1 MRTARR
7 PTAFRVRPA
16 RRPRPAGPR
25 GARLPRRATFGLLAA
40 GLVLA
45 LAASLVRPTKI
56 HAGAVG
62 ESTSSLHAT
71 HLGPAPQVGLWIEIF
86 QHPRGYL
93 LGLDPTTVP
102 PDGTGH
108 VWMPLQDLLRNGRY
122 SGIGVTERETAWL
135 LRRYWPAGRGQSLE
149 TEAAMAREIVLP
161 RLVRRAEGQSS
172 FLDVQSALEDRTAA
186 VSVRAFASGAD
197 RPSASATL
205 AITGGT
211 ALRLDL
217 RDPAVLPELPEGF
230 EGWLEL
236 RADEP
241 IALSASLEGPSVQA
255 VSSLTGLPADQAAT
269 ALHAPLLLRGW
280 AAAGLDSRLRVL
292 NPGGAAVTLRLELEG
307 LAGACQG
314 RRYEQG
320 PVVIPPRGLAW
331 LDQGPAGDAGPAPS
345 PLPAGC
351 AAAGRLLADG
361 PVLGLAELRDA
372 RPGRE
377 RAASYRLLRPEDGGR
392 KVALPL
398 VLRIGTADAWA
409 DRPGESAIHVSNP
422 GPDEANVRLRLWE
435 QDELACPGPCAWRL
449 APGAS
454 LRLDAS
460 VLPEPFAGSAL
471 LEADAPVLAARLDG
485 QRGWDLAAYTGL
497 PARDLPQPLIEKRLP
512 VLTKGVLTSPI
523 YLPLAG
529 RP

>member
-1 MRTARR
+1 MHAARR
-7 PTAFRVRPA
+7 PTAFRERPA
-16 RRPRPAGPR
+16 RRPRPACPR
-25 GARLPRRATFGLLAA
+25 GTRLPRRATLGLLAA

-45 LAASLVRPTKI
+45 LGASLVRPTTI
-56 HAGAVG
+56 RAGALG
-62 ESTSSLHAT
+62 ESMSSLHAT
-71 HLGPAPQVGLWIEIF
+71 HLGSGDQDMLLLRMF
-86 QHPRGYL
+86 QSPRGL
-93 LGLDPTTVP
+93 VALLDPASVAP
-102 PDGTGH
+102 GGTAH
-108 VWMPLQDLLRNGRY
+108 LWSPFLELRDGRY
-122 SGIGVTERETAWL
+122 SAITLTEPETVWL
-135 LRRYWPAGRGQSLE
+135 LRRYWSAGRGQSLE

-172 FLDVQSALEDRTAA
+172 FLDVQSALEDRTAT
-186 VSVRAFASGAD
+186 VSVRAFASGAE
-197 RPSASATL
+197 RPAASTTL
-205 AITGGT
+205 AITGGS

-241 IALSASLEGPSVQA
+241 IALSASLEGPSDQA

-292 NPGGAAVTLRLELEG
+292 NPGAAAVTLRLELEG

-320 PVVIPPRGLAW
+320 PVVLPPRGLAW

-377 RAASYRLLRPEDGGR
+377 RAASYRLLRPEHGGQR
-392 KVALPL
+392 VALPL
-398 VLRIGTADAWA
+398 VLRYGIADAWA

-422 GPDEANVRLRLWE
+422 GPDEATVQLRLWE
-435 QDELACPGPCAWRL
+435 RDEVACPGVCSWRL

-471 LEADAPVLAARLDG
+471 LEADAPILAARLDG

-497 PARDLPQPLIEKRLP
+497 PARNLASPLIEKRLP
-512 VLTKGVLTSPI
+512 VVTKGVLAAPI